1 MLLRVLN
8 MILVILAIF
17 LAVRFGTDMIT
28 LNEEMVSVYRHVNFS
43 DGAIKFTGIVLIASA
58 LLLLLRKTFVAG
70 NILLILQALMLFVL
84 NAVQGD
90 GKGAVMALPFIILH
104 IIILLLR
111 YPFVNVLIK
120 EHRHPNEPEP
130 KR

>member
-1 MLLRVLN
+1 

-28 LNEEMVSVYRHVNFS
+28 LNEEMVSVYREFNFS
-43 DGAIKFTGIVLIASA
+43 DGAIKITGIILIASA
-58 LLLLLRKTFVAG
+58 LLLLFRRTFVAG
-70 NILLILQALMLFVL
+70 NVLLILQAVMLFIL
-84 NAVQGD
+84 YAVQGD

-104 IIILLLR
+104 IIILILR

-130 KR
+130 RK